1 MPVSRRK
8 RHSKPHVSVSWYEH
22 KRAKDGSETRLFYGQ
37 VYLAADEEG
46 ARVILARARA
56 NNGWAPRCAI
66 DVQIDLVGV
75 DLVGVDREAA

>member
-1 MPVSRRK
+1 MPK
-8 RHSKPHVSVSWYEH
+8 SKKADPRVTVSWYER
-22 KRAKDGSETRLFYGQ
+22 KRAKDGGETTLLYGH
-37 VYLAADEEG
+37 VYPAADEEG

-75 DLVGVDREAA
+75 DSEAA